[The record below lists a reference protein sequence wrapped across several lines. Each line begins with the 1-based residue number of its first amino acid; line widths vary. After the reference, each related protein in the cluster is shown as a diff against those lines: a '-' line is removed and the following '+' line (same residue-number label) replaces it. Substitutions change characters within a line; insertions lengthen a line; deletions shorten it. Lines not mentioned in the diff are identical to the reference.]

1 MLDKSA
7 NRQRLP
13 NRRKADISEWQ
24 LLADSPSK
32 IGPPEWLPVEH
43 ACQRMRGRLGSSKL
57 AVRDLHAWLRD
68 GQLPS
73 AVRQVSS
80 NDEETCG
87 LLRRGFWQ
95 KVSLSVKAG
104 PNGTER
110 FGVCCRDDSWEFKG
124 SVHFFVR
131 ADVFER
137 LCPTT
142 AAPPVPSNEPSGA
155 PRRQRPGPPTT
166 HDWFA
171 IWSEILRR
179 CLIALPKSENKLA
192 EAVAVWY
199 EEKYKRSVSVTE
211 VRAAVKGIC
220 AALKENQSRSKTSQ
234 R

>member
-1 MLDKSA
+1 MLNKSA
-7 NRQRLP
+7 NRRQLP
-13 NRRKADISEWQ
+13 NRRKADIA
-24 LLADSPSK
+24 LK
-32 IGPPEWLPVEH
+32 IEPREWLPLQH
-43 ACQRMRGRLGSSKL
+43 ALRQRRDGVGSSKL
-57 AVRDLHAWLRD
+57 AVRDVFAWLRD

-73 AVRQVSS
+73 AMRIINSRGQQA
-80 NDEETCG
+80 CA
-87 LLRRGFWQ
+87 LLPTKFWQ
-95 KVSLSVKAG
+95 KATFSGEGDNDDFARLRYHDPSIAG
-104 PNGTER
+104 DGYI
-110 FGVCCRDDSWEFKG
+110 
-124 SVHFFVR
+124 FVR

-137 LCPTT
+137 LNTSASVP
-142 AAPPVPSNEPSGA
+142 APSNEPSSA

-199 EEKYKRSVSVTE
+199 EDKYKRSVSVTE

>member
-1 MLDKSA
+1 MLNKSA

-13 NRRKADISEWQ
+13 NRRKADIA
-24 LLADSPSK
+24 LK
-32 IGPPEWLPVEH
+32 IEPPEWLPLQH
-43 ACQRMRGRLGSSKL
+43 ALQRRRDSVGSSKL
-57 AVRDLHAWLRD
+57 AVRDVFAWLCD
-68 GQLPS
+68 GRLPS
-73 AVRQVSS
+73 AMRIINSRGQHAC
-80 NDEETCG
+80 T
-87 LLRRGFWQ
+87 LLPKKFWQ
-95 KVSLSVKAG
+95 QATFSIGDDADDF
-104 PNGTER
+104 TR
-110 FGVCCRDDSWEFKG
+110 FRYSDPSIDGDG
-124 SVHFFVR
+124 YIFVR

-137 LCPTT
+137 LNTSVS
-142 AAPPVPSNEPSGA
+142 APAPNKEPSSA